1 MDKKTEGTV
10 EFPNNDANNS
20 HVMSLMVEQVREVES
35 GKISEVSEPEFHE
48 KIQKSIEASTNEEKH
63 VQAESEADQSK
74 EKENLLHTSAEGIAP
89 TEIILETS
97 ESVKKPESSE
107 AEDTGEIIKKEAE
120 ITDTEIK
127 KCTTKSK

>member
-1 MDKKTEGTV
+1 MPNIFHISLAKIQSKRICLPVLGTL
-10 EFPNNDANNS
+10 
-20 HVMSLMVEQVREVES
+20 HKLQ
-35 GKISEVSEPEFHE
+35 ISRLEKFHE

-120 ITDTEIK
+120 ITDTEIEK
-127 KCTTKSK
+127 STTKSK